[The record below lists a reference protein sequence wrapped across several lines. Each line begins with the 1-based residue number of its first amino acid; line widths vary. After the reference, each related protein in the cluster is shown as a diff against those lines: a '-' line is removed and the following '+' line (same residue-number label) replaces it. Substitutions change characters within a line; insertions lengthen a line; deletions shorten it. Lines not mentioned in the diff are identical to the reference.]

1 MRMETP
7 EIYERLQRKLTSP
20 GFVPGQKLK
29 PSDLQGEF
37 GCSANTI
44 RDVLLRLS
52 TVGLVQFEMQRGFRV
67 SETSEEKRGDIARF
81 RTMLE
86 QEGAALSMKNGGVAW
101 EARLSASHHKLKH
114 IETQL
119 KHIDPQRVGDEM
131 SAAHMSLWADAERE
145 FHETIISASAS
156 PALIKSYGSI
166 YLQFRQ
172 QMLGEERDFSRG
184 YFEDII
190 VEHQA
195 ILDAALARDVNAC
208 KQAIYD
214 HMKRNF

>member
-7 EIYERLQRKLTSP
+7 EIYEKLQRMLTTA

-67 SETSEEKRGDIARF
+67 AESSPEKRSDIARF
-81 RTMLE
+81 RTILE
-86 QEGAALSMKNGGVAW
+86 QEGAAASMKHGGVDW
-101 EARLSASHHKLKH
+101 EARLSASHHKLVH
-114 IETQL
+114 IEKQISRDDMT
-119 KHIDPQRVGDEM
+119 DGYMV
-131 SAAHMSLWADAERE
+131 LWSDAERE
-145 FHETIISASAS
+145 FHETIISACQS
-156 PALIKSYGSI
+156 PILISNYQSI

-172 QMLGEERDFSRG
+172 QMLVGEREFSQG
-184 YFEDII
+184 YFEAII
-190 VEHQA
+190 AEHQS
-195 ILDAALARDVNAC
+195 ILDAALSGDVAAC

>member
-7 EIYERLQRKLTSP
+7 EIYDRLQQKLTTA
-20 GFVPGQKLK
+20 GFFPGQKLK

-67 SETSEEKRGDIARF
+67 AESSPEKRSDIARF

-86 QEGAALSMKNGGVAW
+86 QQGAAASMAHGGVAW
-101 EARLSASHHKLKH
+101 EARLSAAHHKLVH
-114 IETQL
+114 IETQITRDDL
-119 KHIDPQRVGDEM
+119 SESDM
-131 SAAHMSLWADAERE
+131 LLWSDAERE
-145 FHETIISASAS
+145 FHETLISACQS
-156 PALIKSYGSI
+156 PALILTYQSV

-172 QMLGEERDFSRG
+172 QMLICEREFSHG
-184 YFEDII
+184 YFVAII
-190 VEHQA
+190 REHQA
-195 ILDAALARDVNAC
+195 IQDAALSGDVAAC
-208 KQAIYD
+208 KQAIHD

>member
-7 EIYERLQRKLTSP
+7 EIYDRLQRKLTTA

-67 SETSEEKRGDIARF
+67 AESSPEKRSDIARF
-81 RTMLE
+81 RTLLE
-86 QEGAALSMKNGGVAW
+86 QEGAAASMAYGGVAW
-101 EARLSASHHKLKH
+101 EALLSASHHKLMH
-114 IETQL
+114 IETQIAH
-119 KHIDPQRVGDEM
+119 KDM
-131 SAAHMSLWADAERE
+131 SEADMALWSDAERE
-145 FHETIISASAS
+145 FHETIISACQS
-156 PALIKSYGSI
+156 PALISSYQSI

-172 QMLGEERDFSRG
+172 QMLIGEREFSHG
-184 YFEDII
+184 YFEAII
-190 VEHQA
+190 REHQA
-195 ILDAALARDVNAC
+195 ILDAALSGDVAAC
-208 KQAIYD
+208 KQAIHD